1 MPKGALLHAHL
12 DATVNAVF
20 LLKLALEHP
29 SIHVRTPNAV
39 NALTFASTLPEFR
52 PLPPDQSIDDVSVL
66 TDATY
71 CPDSWVPLRKA
82 REMFESSLGG
92 PEGFDRWVIAAMMID
107 PAEAYGTHN
116 TITKVLTFPSEC
128 SWANILHRFGRSL
141 PARLEFPWWVR
152 FHVQ

>member
-29 SIHVRTPNAV
+29 SVHVRASNAV
-39 NALTFASTLPEFR
+39 NELNFASTLPEFR
-52 PLPPDQSIDDVSVL
+52 ALPPDQSTNDTATSGL

-71 CPDSWVPLRKA
+71 CPNSWIPLQKA
-82 REMFESSLGG
+82 REMFDPNLGG
-92 PEGFDRWVIAAMMID
+92 SEGFDKWVIAAMMIN

-116 TITKVLTFPSEC
+116 TVTKVLTFPSEC
-128 SWANILHRFGRSL
+128 NSANVLNRFGRNL
-141 PARLEFPWWVR
+141 PARSEFPW
-152 FHVQ
+152 